1 MESEKPR
8 QNGTA
13 TPDPGHTQPTDSTK
27 DETNSVGVPSSATT
41 AGADVPITEGLP
53 EELPGLP
60 RLNYNL
66 WDYKTKLFIFAGLLV
81 LESSI
86 LPIALFYG
94 LRYSSLRIGLI
105 FAVIT
110 SFFGIV
116 TGIEYGFR
124 ILKLTNKKDT
134 YRPLGT
140 TSRWSF
146 DYTHHTLGLGY
157 FYMSAILIGASIP
170 HTPPIRP
177 LAIPVSIMLIQG
189 GLQLVIHG
197 WLHARKIPAPIRI
210 SSVPKGGRV
219 PPLIY
224 TFMEDVIAVDGNA
237 GREYRR
243 ALQARYAV
251 SKRFRELLTHLS
263 WFWAAGALFDGIG
276 TLVVVWTVPE
286 TVAYGVGWG
295 SPLVWLMIWVW
306 ITIIWVRRSLREEKT
321 AWVADEREV

>member
-1 MESEKPR
+1 MRKPQVPPTR
-8 QNGTA
+8 QNDSAKDATNATA
-13 TPDPGHTQPTDSTK
+13 
-27 DETNSVGVPSSATT
+27 ATT
-41 AGADVPITEGLP
+41 TGLP

-66 WDYKTKLFIFAGLLV
+66 WDHKIKLSIFGGLLV

-124 ILKLTNKKDT
+124 ILKLINKKDT

-157 FYMSAILIGASIP
+157 FYMSGILIGASVP

-177 LAIPVSIMLIQG
+177 LAMPVSVMLIQG
-189 GLQLVIHG
+189 GLQLVVHG
-197 WLHARKIPAPIRI
+197 WMHARRVPAPFRI
-210 SSVPKGGRV
+210 SSTAKGERV

-224 TFMEDVIAVDGNA
+224 TFIEDVIAVDGNA
-237 GREYRR
+237 GKEYRM
-243 ALQARYAV
+243 ALRERYAV
-251 SKRFRELLTHLS
+251 SSRFRRLLVQMN

-276 TLVVVWTVPE
+276 TLVVIWTVPE
-286 TVAYGVGWG
+286 VVAYGVGWG
-295 SPLVWLMIWVW
+295 SPLVFLIIWVW
-306 ITIIWVRRSLREEKT
+306 ITLVWVRRSLREEKRQ
-321 AWVADEREV
+321 WVGVEHKPAL